1 MLAKTIKSNQILV
14 LVIIMLIGFALW
26 FFTLTK
32 PVLFPSQTSYM
43 PFYSAVLSVF
53 GNNTFLIKLF
63 TFILV
68 IIQGLLLVG
77 FNKKFIL
84 IANRTYLPAFFFIL
98 ISSSFIPA
106 QQINPIILGI
116 FFVFLSMDFIF
127 RTYRVEYALN
137 EIYISGFF
145 IAFASLF
152 WASYLY
158 FLILLFI
165 SLIILRTFSLREW
178 IVALLG
184 FLTPLFF
191 VFVIYYV
198 FIPEET
204 GIKLY
209 NYIIS
214 ELFVKERFITFDLS
228 YILFYSF
235 LSLLLILASLKIIG
249 SYQNKKIKTRKYF
262 EINWWLFITGL
273 VIFLLLKRN
282 TMGIIYI
289 LSIPLSFLL
298 TDYFYSIRKNWYL
311 NLILVCIYGGLIYIQ
326 LKAHF

>member
-1 MLAKTIKSNQILV
+1 MLARTIKSNQPLV
-14 LVIIMLIGFALW
+14 LIIIIALGAAIW

-32 PVLFPSQTSYM
+32 PSLLPSQTLNM
-43 PFYSAVLSVF
+43 PFYSSVLAAF
-53 GNNTFLIKLF
+53 GNYTILIKLF

-68 IIQGLLLVG
+68 IIQGLLLVS

-84 IANRTYLPAFFFIL
+84 VANRTYLPAFFFIL

-106 QQINPIILGI
+106 QQINPVLMGV
-116 FFVFLSMDFIF
+116 FFIFLSMDFIF
-127 RTYRVEYALN
+127 RTYRIEYALN
-137 EIYISGFF
+137 EIYLSGFF
-145 IAFASLF
+145 IAFAALF
-152 WASYLY
+152 WVPYLY
-158 FLILLFI
+158 FLVLIFI

-191 VFVIYYV
+191 VFVIYFV

-204 GIKLY
+204 GIRLY

-214 ELFVKERFITFDLS
+214 ELFIKELFITFDLP
-228 YILFYSF
+228 YILFYAF
-235 LSLLLILASLKIIG
+235 LALLVILASLKIIG

-262 EINWWLFITGL
+262 EINWWLFISGL

-282 TMGIIYI
+282 TMEIIYI
-289 LSIPLSFLL
+289 LSIPVSFLL
-298 TDYFYSIRKNWYL
+298 TEYFYSTRKNWYL
-311 NLILVCIYGGLIYIQ
+311 NLILVCIYGGLVYIQ